1 MVDFSAV
8 QGAAI
13 VSLPTP
19 AAFGLEFRPEL
30 IVMFTIIYIIGIAD
44 MMGACTIATVGA
56 MDREVTDEELASV
69 VLGNSITSI
78 ISSLFAALPTG
89 VFSQNTVIVSMNKVT
104 SRFVIALGH
113 LYYY

>member
-1 MVDFSAV
+1 
-8 QGAAI
+8 
-13 VSLPTP
+13 
-19 AAFGLEFRPEL
+19 
-30 IVMFTIIYIIGIAD
+30 

-89 VFSQNTVIVSMNKVT
+89 DLAIQ
-104 SRFVIALGH
+104 
-113 LYYY
+113 